1 MATQT
6 IEIRVLDKTAKA
18 LSNISTRLSNLNSG
32 LLGINRIAGIAVTAL
47 GAIGGGNVIKSIV
60 STTSKFQDLR
70 IALNSVTGSAQAGS
84 EAMGFIKEFAATSIF
99 EVDTLTKSF
108 IQLKAAGIDPTRKLL
123 TTFQDV
129 ASVTTDRVGAL
140 QAMTDLF
147 SRTTGG
153 GLGLIELERLATRGI
168 DVFGILE
175 EQMGLTRLQVADFGK
190 TAEGA
195 AKIKDALLKG
205 LDQRF
210 GGAAA
215 ASMKSLSGTFSNL
228 QDNIMNVMDTIGA
241 QGFLQVLTDVT
252 AELSNFLGN
261 NEQVAIAL
269 GQKLTKAAL
278 FAVDAFHLV
287 RANIGFIGKAFI
299 AFFGLKI
306 GLAVGSMAAA
316 FGSTL
321 VKGLVL
327 AAKAVK
333 ALTLVAARNP
343 FIAAGLLIAA
353 GVEAVTGAFSGL
365 AEKMNLGGVAD
376 EALDA
381 LVGGFEKVGEAIG
394 LDTKAIDEFYAKMNS
409 LDERAAAAG
418 AKYKENLETHNQTNK
433 VLTEEEKK
441 QQQIQRALE
450 RRAVSVDEYLGKL
463 QREIELLGMSTEA
476 REYEVELDKRKN
488 DLAQA
493 LGVKVNEL
501 ASAEVKLLE
510 TKVKELQAAQKQLEL
525 QKKIDSAATD
535 LFNKTKTYAQEE
547 LKLMEQGL
555 ARALEIEKEKYDKGE
570 LNFVDYQAR
579 KLDLEKTYQDELTRI
594 NKESLEK
601 QDADYMASLE
611 KRLKASQGAIATELT
626 ERDKQYLQR
635 KGNEERTSQI
645 VRDRIEFEKKSEL
658 EKTQFGLDQGAK
670 FFQGL
675 SAYNKKFFAAYKAF
689 AIAQAIINTYQG
701 ATKALATYPPP
712 FNFIA
717 AAATVASGLAQVAT
731 IRAQTA
737 QRGGTLIG
745 GSAAVVGED
754 GPELIVPKQPSTVI
768 PREVKDAVEG
778 LGNNKSGPVN
788 VNFNITTVDAASFD
802 QLLIERRGT
811 IVGLINQAVE
821 RRGRVGVV

>member
-1 MATQT
+1 VATQT

-18 LSNISTRLSNLNSG
+18 LSSISDRLQGLNSG
-32 LLGINRIAGIAVTAL
+32 LLGINRIAGLAVGAL
-47 GAIGGGNVIKSIV
+47 GAIGGGNVIRNII

-70 IALNSVTGSAQAGS
+70 IALNSVTGSAQAGG
-84 EAMGFIKEFAATSIF
+84 EAMGFIKDFAATSIF
-99 EVDTLTKSF
+99 EVDSLTKSF

-129 ASVTTDRVGAL
+129 ASVTTDRMGAL
-140 QAMTDLF
+140 QSMTDLF

-175 EQMGLTRLQVADFGK
+175 QQMGLTRLQVADFGK

-205 LDQRF
+205 LDERF

-228 QDNIMNVMDTIGA
+228 QDNIANVLDTLGG

-252 AELSNFLGN
+252 AEISSFLSK
-261 NEQVAIAL
+261 NEQLAIEL
-269 GQKLTKAAL
+269 GEKLTKAAL
-278 FAVDAFHLV
+278 FAVDAFELV

-306 GLAVGSMAAA
+306 ALAVGSMAAA

-327 AAKAVK
+327 AARAVK
-333 ALTLVAARNP
+333 ALPLAAAANP
-343 FIAAGLLIAA
+343 LIAAGLLIAA
-353 GVEAVTGAFSGL
+353 GIEATTGAFSKL

-381 LVGGFEKVGEAIG
+381 LAGGFQSVGEAIG
-394 LDTKAIDEFYAKMNS
+394 LDIKAIDEFYAKMGD

-418 AKYKENLETHNQTNK
+418 TKYKENLEAQGKTNV
-433 VLTEEEKK
+433 VLTEQEKK
-441 QQQIQRALE
+441 QQQIERALE
-450 RRAVSVDEYLGKL
+450 RRAISVDTYLGKL
-463 QREIELLGMSTEA
+463 EREIELNGMNAEA
-476 REYEVELDKRKN
+476 KEYETELDKRKN
-488 DLAQA
+488 DLAKA
-493 LGVKVNEL
+493 LGVKVEEL
-501 ASAEVKLLE
+501 ATAEVKLLE
-510 TKVKELQAAQKQLEL
+510 TKVQGLIATQRQLEM
-525 QKKIDSAATD
+525 QKKIDSAAGD
-535 LFNKTKTYAQEE
+535 LFNKTKFYAQEE
-547 LKLMEQGL
+547 LRLMEQGFT
-555 ARALEIEKEKYDKGE
+555 RALEIELEKYEKGE
-570 LNFVDYQAR
+570 LNFADYQDR
-579 KLDLEKTYQDELTRI
+579 KLEIEKTYQDEISRL
-594 NKESLEK
+594 NKENLDK
-601 QDADYMASLE
+601 QDSDYMASLQ
-611 KRLKASQGAIATELT
+611 KRIAASQGAIATELD
-626 ERDKQYLQR
+626 EKDKEFLKR
-635 KGNEERTSQI
+635 KGQEERLAQQVKKRT
-645 VRDRIEFEKKSEL
+645 DFEKKSEL
-658 EKTQFGLDQGAK
+658 EKTQFGLEQGAN

-675 SAYNKKFFAAYKAF
+675 ASYNKKFFAAYKAF
-689 AIAQAIINTYQG
+689 SIAQAIVNTYVG
-701 ATKALATYPPP
+701 ATNALKSYPPP

-717 AAATVASGLAQVAT
+717 AAATVAAGLAQVST

-745 GSAAVVGED
+745 GQPAVVGED
-754 GPELIVPKQPSTVI
+754 GAELIVPKQGSTVI
-768 PREVKDAVEG
+768 PREVAEAVNN
-778 LGNNKSGPVN
+778 LGGGRQDVT
-788 VNFNITTVDAASFD
+788 VNFNISTVDAAGFD

-821 RRGRVGVV
+821 RRGRQGVV